1 MEKLTIHEV
10 LKAVNGELLNYIH
23 DIHDKKITG
32 ISIDSRT
39 VSEGQLFIPIR
50 GEHFDGH
57 DFIEQS
63 IFNGAIAYLTEKKDI
78 IYPDT
83 NIILVE
89 NTIEALQNLAS
100 YYRSKFNIPF
110 IAVTGSSGKTTTKD
124 MIASVLGE
132 KLNVLKTQG
141 NFNNEIGLP
150 LTVFQL
156 ESTHRIAVIEIGM
169 NHTGEIRRLVNIVKP
184 DIAIITNIGLTH
196 IEHLGSQDNIFKAKR
211 EILETLTRDQTALL
225 NGDDPFLSTIDNEL
239 FKTVFLGIHGNK
251 LDGKAFDIHSK
262 KMGIDFKYKDLKN
275 LEEEDYSLKL
285 PGVHNVY
292 NSMFAIYIGK
302 HFGLSKEEIQS
313 GLNHFKPSKM
323 RMDIIHHGGLT
334 IINDAYNANPDSM
347 KAALEV
353 LKNSGNNRKIAILG
367 DMLEMGEWLKTA
379 HLEIGKYVKQL
390 NIDLL
395 IAIGQAAQYYVEGSI
410 EHGMEKNQALY
421 VKNNKEAIDLL
432 KSILN
437 KGDII
442 LIKGSRGMKLE
453 EIVSFLQE
461 RG

>member
-1 MEKLTIHEV
+1 M
-10 LKAVNGELLNYIH
+10 
-23 DIHDKKITG
+23 
-32 ISIDSRT
+32 
-39 VSEGQLFIPIR
+39 
-50 GEHFDGH
+50 
-57 DFIEQS
+57 
-63 IFNGAIAYLTEKKDI
+63 
-78 IYPDT
+78 
-83 NIILVE
+83 
-89 NTIEALQNLAS
+89 
-100 YYRSKFNIPF
+100 
-110 IAVTGSSGKTTTKD
+110 
-124 MIASVLGE
+124 
-132 KLNVLKTQG
+132 
-141 NFNNEIGLP
+141 
-150 LTVFQL
+150 
-156 ESTHRIAVIEIGM
+156 
-169 NHTGEIRRLVNIVKP
+169 
-184 DIAIITNIGLTH
+184 
-196 IEHLGSQDNIFKAKR
+196 
-211 EILETLTRDQTALL
+211 
-225 NGDDPFLSTIDNEL
+225 
-239 FKTVFLGIHGNK
+239 FLGIHGNK
-251 LDGKAFDIHSK
+251 LDGKALIFIQ

-292 NSMFAIYIGK
+292 NSLFAIYIGK

-453 EIVSFLQE
+453 DIVSFLQE

>member
-1 MEKLTIHEV
+1 
-10 LKAVNGELLNYIH
+10 
-23 DIHDKKITG
+23 
-32 ISIDSRT
+32 
-39 VSEGQLFIPIR
+39 
-50 GEHFDGH
+50 
-57 DFIEQS
+57 
-63 IFNGAIAYLTEKKDI
+63 
-78 IYPDT
+78 
-83 NIILVE
+83 
-89 NTIEALQNLAS
+89 
-100 YYRSKFNIPF
+100 
-110 IAVTGSSGKTTTKD
+110 
-124 MIASVLGE
+124 
-132 KLNVLKTQG
+132 
-141 NFNNEIGLP
+141 
-150 LTVFQL
+150 
-156 ESTHRIAVIEIGM
+156 
-169 NHTGEIRRLVNIVKP
+169 
-184 DIAIITNIGLTH
+184 
-196 IEHLGSQDNIFKAKR
+196 
-211 EILETLTRDQTALL
+211 
-225 NGDDPFLSTIDNEL
+225 
-239 FKTVFLGIHGNK
+239 
-251 LDGKAFDIHSK
+251 
-262 KMGIDFKYKDLKN
+262 MGIDFKYKDLKN

-292 NSMFAIYIGK
+292 NSLFAIYIGK